1 MRSVP
6 AVLLTGYSDSVF
18 TFDPSKFLCT
28 PLVVPSAAAN
38 KPASS
43 VYPIL
48 PACCKLPII
57 SFMLCLMELHAW
69 FFPSQNSFSVRRL
82 LFSIFMGYSD
92 GSVGKC
98 RRHRRHGFYLWIKKI
113 PWGRKWQ
120 PTPVFLP
127 KNIFTS
133 QKLDNLFTM

>member
-57 SFMLCLMELHAW
+57 SFILCLMELRAW

-82 LFSIFMGYSD
+82 LFSIFMGHCD
-92 GSVGKC
+92 GTVGKESAYNAGDTGEMGSISGS
-98 RRHRRHGFYLWIKKI
+98 RRSPGEGNGNPLQYSCLRISS
-113 PWGRKWQ
+113 P
-120 PTPVFLP
+120 P
-127 KNIFTS
+127 KN
-133 QKLDNLFTM
+133 